1 MIYYELN
8 KFNHMRNKFS
18 LLLALLII
26 TSFSCLNK
34 ADAIVTKSVNNIN
47 QAHHDNIN
55 FDNVWAR
62 ASLSPN
68 PNSAIYLDIIND
80 SDKQYT
86 LIKASA
92 ISVADIVEIHQSFV
106 NEKGIV
112 RMAPIDDIIIPAHT
126 TISLKPNGMHLM
138 LLGLRKNL
146 NAGDKFELIL
156 KFKENIEKVIL
167 VSVRNQ

>member
-1 MIYYELN
+1 
-8 KFNHMRNKFS
+8 MRNK
-18 LLLALLII
+18 LPTLLAFIVI
-26 TSFSCLNK
+26 TSFSALNK
-34 ADAIVTKSVNNIN
+34 ANAVITKSTDNQVQLAENIS
-47 QAHHDNIN
+47 

-62 ASLSPN
+62 ATLSPN
-68 PNSAIYLDIIND
+68 PNSAIYLDITND

-92 ISVADIVEIHQSFV
+92 ISVTDIVEIHQSFV

-112 RMAPIDDIIIPAHT
+112 RMAPINEIVIPAYT

-138 LLGLRKNL
+138 LLGIRKNL
-146 NAGDKFELIL
+146 NPGDKFELTL
-156 KFKENIEKVIL
+156 KFKEGIEKIVL

>member
-1 MIYYELN
+1 
-8 KFNHMRNKFS
+8 MRNK
-18 LLLALLII
+18 LPILLAFVVI
-26 TSFSCLNK
+26 TAFSALNK
-34 ADAIVTKSVNNIN
+34 ANAVITKSTDNQVQSAENIS
-47 QAHHDNIN
+47 

-62 ASLSPN
+62 ATLSPN
-68 PNSAIYLDIIND
+68 PNSAVYLDITND

-92 ISVADIVEIHQSFV
+92 ISVTDIVEIHQSFV

-112 RMAPIDDIIIPAHT
+112 RMAPINEIVIPAHT

-146 NAGDKFELIL
+146 NLGDKFELTL
-156 KFKENIEKVIL
+156 KFKEDMEKIVL